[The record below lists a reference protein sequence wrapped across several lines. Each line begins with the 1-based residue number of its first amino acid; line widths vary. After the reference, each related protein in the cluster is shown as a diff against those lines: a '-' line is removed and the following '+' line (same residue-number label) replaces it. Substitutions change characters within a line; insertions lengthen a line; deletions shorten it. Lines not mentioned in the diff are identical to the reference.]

1 MNKKN
6 DILKRE
12 LEKRE
17 GRGYPAYKDLK
28 GQWDFQDYIL
38 SIDHVQSDP
47 YASPSSLH
55 LFIEHSS
62 LPKHLYQ
69 NKANRLM
76 SQDILLR
83 LFNEELESLKK
94 KGQGRDIF
102 CASTTPEILER
113 STCSIDSKTG
123 AITLHLKV
131 QFPGKGRR
139 IWVTPLLKTLFEQLP
154 KLVSKTLLFNTMPLD
169 FQKTFQEGYELSCN
183 QQALRTQMNEQG
195 LVGFVANGAILP
207 RQSGVSSLPMEDAI
221 AFVSPK
227 ENEVTLK
234 LPYPINGQDTIVGL
248 GIPHGVTLIVGGG
261 YHGKSTLLNALE
273 MGVYDHRA
281 GDGREYVLTQS
292 DAVKIRSEDGR
303 AIHHEDI
310 SDFIQNLPN
319 KKSTVDFVSEDASG
333 STSQA
338 ANVVE
343 ALEANSSVLLI
354 DEDTSATNFM
364 IRDPLM
370 RAVVSNEE
378 EPIIPYIARIQE
390 LAQQGI
396 STILVAGS
404 SGAYFE
410 KADLILQ
417 MKEYTPHNIT
427 NIAKEKVAQFQKI
440 SEKDFQEKT
449 PIAPLRPLFQSK
461 RVVLPNDKLLEARVK
476 VKATHHNAMSVAKE
490 NVSLWA
496 LEQLIDFQQTLTLGK
511 MIVYAQRYLVDGQK
525 SLSDIAD
532 ELLTLQNQKGLS
544 WFGQGDLASV
554 RKYELM
560 GAFNR
565 MRSQNFQL
573 TS

>member
-1 MNKKN
+1 MNKKK

-28 GQWDFQDYIL
+28 GQWDFEDYIL

-47 YASPSSLH
+47 YASPSSLS
-55 LFIEHSS
+55 LFIENSS
-62 LPKHLYQ
+62 LPKHLYH
-69 NKANRLM
+69 NKVNRLM

-113 STCSIDSKTG
+113 STCSIDPKTG
-123 AITLHLKV
+123 AITLRLKV

-139 IWVTPLLKTLFEQLP
+139 IWITPLLKTLFEQLP
-154 KLVSKTLLFNTMPLD
+154 KLVSKTLLFQKMPLA
-169 FQKTFQEGYELSCN
+169 FQDTLQEGYELSCN
-183 QQALRTQMNEQG
+183 QQALRKQMDDQG
-195 LVGFVANGAILP
+195 LVAFVANGAILP
-207 RQSGVSSLPMEDAI
+207 RQSGASSLPMKEAI

-227 ENEVTLK
+227 ENEVSLK
-234 LPYPINGQDTIVGL
+234 LPYPIQNQNIILGL
-248 GIPHGVTLIVGGG
+248 GIPKGVTLIVGGG

-281 GDGREYVLTQS
+281 QDGREYVLTQS

-303 AIHHEDI
+303 AVHHEDI
-310 SDFIQNLPN
+310 SDFIQNLPS
-319 KKSTVDFVSEDASG
+319 KKSTMDFVSEDASG

-370 RAVVSNEE
+370 SAVVTNQE
-378 EPIIPYIARIQE
+378 EPIIPYISRIQE
-390 LAQQGI
+390 LAKQGV

-417 MKEYTPHNIT
+417 MKEYVPYNIT
-427 NIAKEKVAQFQKI
+427 LLAKEKVAQLEKI
-440 SEKDFQEKT
+440 IEKDGLEKT
-449 PIAPLRPLFQSK
+449 SIAPLRPLGQSK
-461 RVVLPNDKLLEARVK
+461 RIVLPNAKLLDNRVK
-476 VKATHHNAMSVAKE
+476 VKATHHETMSVAKE

-496 LEQLIDFQQTLTLGK
+496 LEQLVDFQQALTLGK
-511 MIVYAQRYLVDGQK
+511 MMVYAQRHLVDGQK
-525 SLSDIAD
+525 NLSEIAD
-532 ELLTLQNQKGLS
+532 ELLTLQDQKGLS
-544 WFGQGDLASV
+544 WFGTGDLASV

-573 TS
+573 NS